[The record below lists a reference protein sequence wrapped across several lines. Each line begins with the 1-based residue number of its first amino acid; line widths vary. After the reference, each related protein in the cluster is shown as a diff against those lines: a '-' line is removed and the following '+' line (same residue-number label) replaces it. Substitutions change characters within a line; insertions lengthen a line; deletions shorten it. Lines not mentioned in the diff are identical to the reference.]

1 MMLTGKI
8 TIVYGGGGVIGGAIA
23 RAFADE
29 GAGVHLAGRTR
40 SKLEAV
46 ADVVAK
52 SGGPGGVGSVA
63 EVDVLDE
70 AAVTRH
76 AAGVAAEAGGVDVVV
91 DAVGFVHVQGTPL
104 EELSGDDFQSP
115 IRDHTQAWFH
125 VAKAAAPHLVARG
138 GGVLLALTT
147 PGGQR
152 AFPGVLGFGA
162 ACAAVESMTRHLAA
176 ELSPRGVRVLALMP
190 DALPEAV
197 AAGSHS
203 REVFA
208 PGAAAAGQ
216 TVDQMAD
223 AMLSGGND
231 DALLRRWPSVDQVAR
246 TAAFVASDGAGA
258 MTGQVVNL
266 TSGSLVG

>member
-1 MMLTGKI
+1 MMLTGK
-8 TIVYGGGGVIGGAIA
+8 TAIVYGGGGVIGGAIA

-29 GAGVHLAGRTR
+29 GAAVHLAGRTR
-40 SKLEAV
+40 AKLEAV
-46 ADVVAK
+46 ADGIAK
-52 SGGPGGVGSVA
+52 GAGPGGVGSVA

-70 AAVTRH
+70 AAVTAH
-76 AAGVAAEAGGVDVVV
+76 AAGVAEAGGVDIVV
-91 DAVGFVHVQGTPL
+91 DAVGFTHLQGTPL

-115 IRDHTQAWFH
+115 IATHTRAWFH
-125 VAKAAAPHLVARG
+125 VAKATAPHLVARG

-176 ELSPRGVRVLALMP
+176 ELSPQGVRVLALMP

-197 AAGSHS
+197 GRGSHS

-208 PGAAAAGQ
+208 PGAAAAGM
-216 TVDQMAD
+216 TVDEMAD
-223 AMLSGGND
+223 QMLSGGNE
-231 DALLRRWPSVDQVAR
+231 DALLRRWPSLDHVAR